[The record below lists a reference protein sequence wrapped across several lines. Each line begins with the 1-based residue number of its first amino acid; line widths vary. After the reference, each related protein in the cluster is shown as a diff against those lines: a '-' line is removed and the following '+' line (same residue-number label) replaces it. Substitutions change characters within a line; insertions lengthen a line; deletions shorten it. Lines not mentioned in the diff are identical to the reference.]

1 MKNFVG
7 RLIVLISGVIN
18 IVVFLVITGTFVFYS
33 INDFSSIVSF
43 FTGKLISIYYISST
57 LESIVFGFYVYLTIH
72 SLNDITKG
80 KAMKKDL
87 IVSIFMLMFLLASF
101 TYNVISIP
109 EYSVYYGFLYGFEV
123 TLMVSTIGIFIGS
136 LLNYHKDCK

>member
-7 RLIVLISGVIN
+7 RLIVLISGIVN
-18 IVVFLVITGTFVFYS
+18 IAVFLVIIGTFVFYS

-43 FTGKLISIYYISST
+43 FTGDLSTIYYISSA
-57 LESIVFGFYVYLTIH
+57 LESIVFVFYVYLTIH

-87 IVSIFMLMFLLASF
+87 IVSIFMFIFLLASF
-101 TYNVISIP
+101 IYNMITTP
-109 EYSVYYGFLYGFEV
+109 EYSIYYGFLYGIEI
-123 TLMVSTIGIFIGS
+123 TLIISTGGIFIGS